1 MVSFAIKHLEQDSSQ
16 ATRRVMVSRTK
27 GSSSGKVK
35 PSRKYYQLRYS
46 YLVHPENGS
55 ANSTVDAL
63 FPSGKYAYL
72 SNEPSWSGHRFIGWF
87 QSAST
92 PSAAIPSTA
101 GAIQP
106 SDSVV
111 YSMTDIYA
119 RWQTPTTITFDATT
133 NGGQMPSG
141 WTAPYY
147 YAGQSYGDLP
157 TPTHASLNFTGWY
170 DGSGNKVVSVDV
182 VPAGGA
188 TLTARYSASSFS
200 VDLNN
205 EWRLQDPNT
214 NPDTSEY
221 AGVYESFSNYNYEDQ
236 ETWTGSMAKMYI
248 DVVGYTNFKIYIR
261 SWAESSYDYTVAMEP
276 DYDPSDVPYVDPWGG
291 ESSEGI
297 KAHTCNAQNDDTSIS
312 GYTEVNYELD
322 GGSHRICVVYR
333 KDSSYSEYDDRGY
346 VLIPYQ
352 Q

>member
-16 ATRRVMVSRTK
+16 SARRVMVSRAK

-46 YLVHPENGS
+46 YIVHPENGS

-87 QSAST
+87 QSAAT
-92 PSAAIPSTA
+92 PSAAIPSTT

-106 SDSVV
+106 SDSVI

-141 WTAPYY
+141 WAAPYY
-147 YAGQSYGDLP
+147 YAGQTYGTLP
-157 TPTHASLNFTGWY
+157 SPTHASMNFTGWY
-170 DGSGNKVVSVDV
+170 DGNGNKITTDSI
-182 VPAGGA
+182 VPAGGC
-188 TLTARYSASSFS
+188 TLTADYALNSFS

-205 EWRLQDPNT
+205 EWELDQGM
-214 NPDTSEY
+214 NPDGSSY
-221 AGVYESFSNYNYEDQ
+221 AGAYKSFANIDVDYSL
-236 ETWTGSMAKMYI
+236 AKMYI
-248 DVVGYTNFKIYIR
+248 NVVGYTNFRVYIR
-261 SWAESSYDYTVAMEP
+261 SCSEPNYDFVLAFEPDVEPYDYGDIWSYNVYASTQ
-276 DYDPSDVPYVDPWGG
+276 YDVNCS
-291 ESSEGI
+291 
-297 KAHTCNAQNDDTSIS
+297 TSIED
-312 GYTEVNYELD
+312 YIPVDYNLD
-322 GGSHRICVVYR
+322 GGSHRICIAYY
-333 KDSSYSEYDDRGY
+333 KDSSAYSDDDRGY